1 MQCSWFREHLQAY
14 LDDAVDEDGRSRWR
28 DHLQTCEECRR
39 WAVASEPTLAFAAA
53 PHRGPDPRQV
63 EVCAEQVMTLIR
75 QDRLRRRLRPR
86 PRPWMAAAAAL
97 VLMAGA
103 GALWRLQPPDDSPA
117 SVVEPPVAE
126 AVTQEQAPPPQ
137 VEVDMPGEDVR
148 IYRFA
153 TEEDENTAVLLIVN
167 PALES

>member
-14 LDDAVDEDGRSRWR
+14 IDDAVDEDERTRWR
-28 DHLQTCEECRR
+28 DHLQTCGECRR
-39 WAVASEPTLAFAAA
+39 WAVAIEPTLAFAAS
-53 PHRGPDPRQV
+53 PRRESDPRQV
-63 EVCAEQVMTLIR
+63 EVCTEQVLALIR

-86 PRPWMAAAAAL
+86 ATPWMAAAAAL

-103 GALWRLQPPDDSPA
+103 GALWRLQPASDGPA
-117 SVVEPPVAE
+117 TVVEPPIAE
-126 AVTQEQAPPPQ
+126 AATQDQAPPPQ
-137 VEVDMPGEDVR
+137 VEVDMGGEDVR